1 MNRRR
6 FANWSLKTGIV
17 AAIAAVIPGVI
28 TLRGRSRVAA
38 TRAVSP
44 GDRLVFALGQNAGQP
59 VTQGGFT
66 QNEAVLAYPEG
77 KSDNHENLVV
87 VCKLDPAAIK
97 PPTDM
102 AGAAQGV
109 VAYSAICTHLGC
121 TVRAEALPQPQT
133 VTVGG
138 AAMRL
143 THRYLCPCH
152 GSKYTGDGTNVAGP
166 APRPLAWYHLSIAT
180 DDGQLVVDLAREVGH
195 DFRLT
200 IA

>member
-1 MNRRR
+1 VNRRR

-17 AAIAAVIPGVI
+17 AAIAAVIPGVL

-38 TRAVSP
+38 TRSVAP

-102 AGAAQGV
+102 SGVAQGV

-121 TVRAEALPQPQT
+121 TVRFSEEPMDQAPFP
-133 VTVGG
+133 
-138 AAMRL
+138 
-143 THRYLCPCH
+143 HIHCPCH
-152 GSKYTGDGTNVAGP
+152 GAMFDPQKGCTVLGGP
-166 APRPLAWYHLSIAT
+166 APRPLP
-180 DDGQLVVDLAREVGH
+180 QLPVKLNDKGEVVVSGPFSAAIGVK
-195 DFRLT
+195 
-200 IA
+200 A

>member
-6 FANWSLKTGIV
+6 FANWSLKAGIV
-17 AAIAAVIPGVI
+17 AAIAAVIPGVL

-38 TRAVSP
+38 TRAVAP

-59 VTQGGFT
+59 VTQGSFT

-77 KSDNHENLVV
+77 KSDDHENLVL

-102 AGAAQGV
+102 SGVAQGV

-121 TVRAEALPQPQT
+121 TVRFSEEPMEQAPFP
-133 VTVGG
+133 
-138 AAMRL
+138 
-143 THRYLCPCH
+143 HIHCPCH
-152 GSKYTGDGTNVAGP
+152 GAMFDPQKGGAVLGGP
-166 APRPLAWYHLSIAT
+166 APRPLP
-180 DDGQLVVDLAREVGH
+180 QLPVKLNDKGEVIVAAPFSAPIGVK
-195 DFRLT
+195 
-200 IA
+200 A